1 MSSGP
6 FAEFGASPAT
16 PADTSGG
23 PVPTAYQL
31 AMVAKAHVVANVNG
45 GNHHF
50 ITDKNGQITHV
61 ESNSGVQSIP
71 NGATVAS
78 FAMWNDL
85 TPAQQAKINEG
96 NPIIQ
101 YGTSPLT
108 AAQLAWQTATGGK
121 ATNVT
126 LIGPNGVV
134 QYGVAY

>member
-6 FAEFGASPAT
+6 FAEFGTAPT
-16 PADTSGG
+16 TQADTSGG
-23 PVPTAYQL
+23 PAPTAYQL
-31 AMVAKAHVVANVNG
+31 AMVAQAHVVANVNG

-50 ITDKNGQITHV
+50 ITSPNGQITHV

-71 NGATVAS
+71 NGATAAS

-85 TPAQQAKINEG
+85 TPAQQAKVNEG

-101 YGTSPLT
+101 WGTTPLS
-108 AAQLAWQTATGGK
+108 AAQLAWEAATGGK

-126 LIGPNGVV
+126 LIGPKGVV
-134 QYGVAY
+134 DYGVAY